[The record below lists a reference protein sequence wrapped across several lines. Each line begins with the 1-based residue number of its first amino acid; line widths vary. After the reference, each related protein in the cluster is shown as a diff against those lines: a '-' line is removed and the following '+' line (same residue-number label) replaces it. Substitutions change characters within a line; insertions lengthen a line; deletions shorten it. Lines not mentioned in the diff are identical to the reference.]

1 MKSLSASTALLPL
14 VLASARAADFVIS
27 NGQIFTPGFAI
38 LDAPQPGTPLGGDTI
53 EVALD
58 VSADGKLN
66 LPPYDPDSPSLIHN
80 ITIFLYSYDTGR
92 NFTITNGTA
101 SENNATLGDIM
112 LSEPGSTVKHVK
124 WTVRDSHYSLPV
136 LHTLRRYNRLSRTL
150 SFSRFGNT
158 YTRKRQLTQILQWPD
173 CLIGDGKPDSPD
185 SDRGDYNISIRQNF
199 RLNGVDHYTIFDV
212 PISVTNSIDF
222 VGNNPT
228 CDSVNNPLLTP
239 EEINATAANSVG
251 VLFAPGDAT
260 VIQQTTGSDA
270 VTMTFEWTSAVIG
283 LLTIVT
289 FHHFAF

>member
-1 MKSLSASTALLPL
+1 MTYLSGATALLSL
-14 VLASARAADFVIS
+14 WAASTLALDFVTS
-27 NGQIFTPGFAI
+27 GGQIFTPGFAI
-38 LDAPQPGTPLGGDTI
+38 LDSPQPGTPLGGDTI

-66 LPPYDPDSPSLIHN
+66 LPPYDPDSASLIHN
-80 ITIFLYSYDTGR
+80 ITIFLYSYETGR

-124 WTVRDSHYSLPV
+124 WT
-136 LHTLRRYNRLSRTL
+136 
-150 SFSRFGNT
+150 
-158 YTRKRQLTQILQWPD
+158 WPD
-173 CLIGDGKPDSPD
+173 CLIGDGKPDGSD

-199 RLNGVDHYTIFDV
+199 RLNGEDHYTIFDV
-212 PISVTNSIDF
+212 PISVTNSIEF
-222 VGNNPT
+222 VGNNPA

-260 VIQQTTGSDA
+260 VIQQSTAKSGAASINPDWWRCVA
-270 VTMTFEWTSAVIG
+270 VGFLALGALHS
-283 LLTIVT
+283 
-289 FHHFAF
+289 FSF